1 VKKCRKKAETYPLAP
16 AYTYE
21 TYAESAGSRRYKT
34 PRRHFVPYM
43 LSMLHVDYAR
53 AHVLTRHN
61 RILPRCATYFARS
74 WDQASSRCR
83 QYRLLFFNEIARHHI
98 LYSGRLIYTSCGIK
112 PINVINVIFDVY
124 IVDYSPRV
132 GQTARALLGKP
143 VSTIFNKFI

>member
-1 VKKCRKKAETYPLAP
+1 MLSVGMKWIKITMTYTCGTHTRSHMSKKKKTFFSRTAFESHTLHCVLWKCRKKAEIYPLAP

-21 TYAESAGSRRYKT
+21 TYAESAGSRRYET

-83 QYRLLFFNEIARHHI
+83 HSTVYCFLTKLHAT
-98 LYSGRLIYTSCGIK
+98 IY
-112 PINVINVIFDVY
+112 Y
-124 IVDYSPRV
+124 IRD
-132 GQTARALLGKP
+132 A
-143 VSTIFNKFI
+143 